1 MKSILLI
8 GLGKFGYL
16 VGSELL
22 KMGNEVMV
30 VDKDEERINMNASKF
45 THAVSANCASE
56 EVLSSFNLKTF
67 DACIVAIGDDFQSSL
82 EITSLL
88 KDLGAKYVI
97 SRATT
102 DIQKKFLLRSGA
114 DEVLYPDKD
123 IAEKIA
129 VKLNSKNVYDYFE
142 LSEDHSIFE
151 IVIPDG
157 WMDKTL
163 LEINPRK
170 NYGINLLMIKRG
182 DEVISSLDAEFTF
195 KANDHMVVFAETS
208 VIMKFT
214 NKKIK

>member
-8 GLGKFGYL
+8 GLGRFGYL

-30 VDKDEERINMNASKF
+30 VDKDEEKINMNASKF
-45 THAVSANCASE
+45 THSVSANCASE
-56 EVLSSFNLKTF
+56 EVLASFNLKAF

-123 IAEKIA
+123 VAEKIA
-129 VKLNSKNVYDYFE
+129 VKL
-142 LSEDHSIFE
+142 
-151 IVIPDG
+151 
-157 WMDKTL
+157 
-163 LEINPRK
+163 
-170 NYGINLLMIKRG
+170 KR
-182 DEVISSLDAEFTF
+182 
-195 KANDHMVVFAETS
+195 
-208 VIMKFT
+208 
-214 NKKIK
+214 